1 MDTQERKSYNAV
13 NYVYSVIDEK
23 YVRSDDVSH
32 VSVSEASR
40 NLSHWVNRAAYG
52 QESIILESHG
62 RPKAV
67 LIGVEAFE
75 ELTREHPHFQRQS
88 MSVEEFRTGFR
99 RALEEAGYH
108 TPDDI
113 VRLIQEIKSEM
124 LSEREQ
130 GLS

>member
-1 MDTQERKSYNAV
+1 MSR
-13 NYVYSVIDEK
+13 
-23 YVRSDDVSH
+23 
-32 VSVSEASR
+32 VSVSEAGR

-75 ELTREHPHFQRQS
+75 ELTRDHPDFQREA
-88 MSVEEFRTGFR
+88 MSVHEFRTGFR

-124 LSEREQ
+124 LAEKEQ
-130 GLS
+130 SVG